1 MGLFILFPILYNKIR
16 SKKKIMSDNFNE
28 ATNVETKQEE
38 TKGIWNLV
46 IERIKYAKKC
56 AIQDATNLL
65 PSEQIT
71 DTVTNII
78 NELMGE
84 VETNFNLLK
93 EQVTWLQQFAQRNIV
108 IIEDG
113 SVSDAVLENFDLY
126 QIPYLIYR
134 KGATA
139 PQILRLKEVDV
150 CKDKNI

>member
-1 MGLFILFPILYNKIR
+1 
-16 SKKKIMSDNFNE
+16 MSNNFNE
-28 ATNVETKQEE
+28 ATNIETKQEE
-38 TKGIWNLV
+38 ETRGIWNLV

-56 AIQDATNLL
+56 AIQDATNLF

-134 KGATA
+134 QGATA
-139 PQILRLKEVDV
+139 PQILRLKEVDI

>member
-1 MGLFILFPILYNKIR
+1 
-16 SKKKIMSDNFNE
+16 MSDNFNE

-56 AIQDATNLL
+56 AIQDATNLF

-113 SVSDAVLENFDLY
+113 SVSDAVLENFDHY

-139 PQILRLKEVDV
+139 PQILRLQEVDV

>member
-1 MGLFILFPILYNKIR
+1 
-16 SKKKIMSDNFNE
+16 MSNNFNE
-28 ATNVETKQEE
+28 ATNIETKQEE
-38 TKGIWNLV
+38 TRGIWNLV
-46 IERIKYAKKC
+46 VERLNYAKKC
-56 AIQDATNLL
+56 AIKDATNLF

-71 DTVTNII
+71 DTATNII
-78 NELMGE
+78 NELMNE

-108 IIEDG
+108 VIEDG
-113 SVSDAVLENFDLY
+113 SVLDEVLENFDRY

-139 PQILRLKEVDV
+139 PQILRRQEVDV